1 MPTNGEIGAAVFA
14 VLTDNDKNRL
24 RHAIEAAQKS
34 HHGDGMDTWYGDLG
48 NAGLGVPGSISEPV
62 SDQDMI
68 GACARIAQAMQ
79 MASSGPGMV
88 DDVDVRA
95 IIEGA
100 FGWREIA
107 RIEALYVQAGA
118 VWP

>member
-1 MPTNGEIGAAVFA
+1 
-14 VLTDNDKNRL
+14 
-24 RHAIEAAQKS
+24 
-34 HHGDGMDTWYGDLG
+34 
-48 NAGLGVPGSISEPV
+48 
-62 SDQDMI
+62 
-68 GACARIAQAMQ
+68 MQ